1 MRIGSAEDAESVVRK
16 YFLGTRTSH
25 GKIVSMSAEEKT
37 EGPDSSGTWKVK
49 GNYLTEVGVRAQFTA
64 TVSSRGEVLI
74 MSSSST
80 KPKTR
85 SGGSSKVH
93 RLSSA
98 DYAARRR
105 RRKKQHPGR
114 RRRKSRKNTT

>member
-64 TVSSRGEVLI
+64 TVSSRGEYDHETSSDNPPLFSRQRSTVL
-74 MSSSST
+74 
-80 KPKTR
+80 P
-85 SGGSSKVH
+85 
-93 RLSSA
+93 
-98 DYAARRR
+98 
-105 RRKKQHPGR
+105 
-114 RRRKSRKNTT
+114 